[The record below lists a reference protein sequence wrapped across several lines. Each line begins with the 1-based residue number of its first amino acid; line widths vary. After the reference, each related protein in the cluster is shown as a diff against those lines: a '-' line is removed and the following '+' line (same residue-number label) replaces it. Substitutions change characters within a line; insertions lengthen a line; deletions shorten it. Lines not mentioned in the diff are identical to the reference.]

1 MAILSEALAIGIFIS
16 LLFGAACFYLY
27 SRISYTE
34 KRLSMMES
42 LLVDIKMMMESAEH
56 DAAHSAQVMPLTPAG
71 TTSGYAGAPIDV
83 ASLPRAAPSTLVAP
97 VAQAGEAEEEDES
110 AYAAVLEQAA
120 SGAVSGA
127 VEPVVAEV
135 EESTPLEKQKVGP
148 NYDSMT
154 RAELAALAEQGGIR
168 FNKRA
173 GRGELITLL
182 RKAGDSKN
190 GTETTGT
197 ENGSAGSLF
206 PADGPLGGDLS
217 LDSGNAGAALE
228 EAAI

>member
-56 DAAHSAQVMPLTPAG
+56 DAAHGAQVMPLTPAA
-71 TTSGYAGAPIDV
+71 TAHTAYAGAPIDV
-83 ASLPRAAPSTLVAP
+83 ASLPSARRSEP
-97 VAQAGEAEEEDES
+97 EEDDES

-120 SGAVSGA
+120 SAAAPAVTK
-127 VEPVVAEV
+127 AEA
-135 EESTPLEKQKVGP
+135 EAEADTNASAPLEKQKVGP

-154 RAELAALAEQGGIR
+154 RAELATLAEQGGIR

-206 PADGPLGGDLS
+206 PADGPVGGDLS

>member
-83 ASLPRAAPSTLVAP
+83 ASLPRAAAAAAP
-97 VAQAGEAEEEDES
+97 AQAGEAEEEDES

>member
-56 DAAHSAQVMPLTPAG
+56 DAAHGAQVMPLTPAAA
-71 TTSGYAGAPIDV
+71 YVGAPIDV
-83 ASLPRAAPSTLVAP
+83 ASLPSARHSEP
-97 VAQAGEAEEEDES
+97 EEEDES

-120 SGAVSGA
+120 SSVKEAKAESVLA
-127 VEPVVAEV
+127 EAEAEV

-154 RAELAALAEQGGIR
+154 RAELATLAEQAGIR

-182 RKAGDSKN
+182 RKSGDSKN
-190 GTETTGT
+190 GSETTGT

-206 PADGPLGGDLS
+206 PADGPVGGDLS

-228 EAAI
+228 EATI

>member
-56 DAAHSAQVMPLTPAG
+56 DAAHGAEVMPLTPA
-71 TTSGYAGAPIDV
+71 TAYAGAPIDV
-83 ASLPRAAPSTLVAP
+83 ASLPSARRSEP
-97 VAQAGEAEEEDES
+97 EEEDES

-120 SGAVSGA
+120 SAAAPAVA
-127 VEPVVAEV
+127 KEEAEA
-135 EESTPLEKQKVGP
+135 EADTNASAPLEKQKVGP

-154 RAELAALAEQGGIR
+154 RAELATLAEQGGIR

-190 GTETTGT
+190 GSETTGT

-228 EAAI
+228 EATI